1 MLAREASFWDLA
13 EASYRLV
20 QAWGLTKNFGR
31 NQLPFPSQGG
41 RGILHLPGFSR
52 RVPLCAAEK
61 AKGPESHTLGLQ
73 CQSLYVS
80 KSEGSYQPNTPEK
93 VHGV

>member
-1 MLAREASFWDLA
+1 MLAQEASFWDLV

-20 QAWGLTKNFGR
+20 QAWGLTKNE
-31 NQLPFPSQGG
+31 LPFTSQGG

-80 KSEGSYQPNTPEK
+80 KSEGSCQPNTPEK